1 MPDPSSR
8 QTSPDPTDRGT
19 PQRVAPTRRD
29 RIDPPQIDPMSLWA
43 AVTQTAGVGVCITD
57 VEGRLL
63 FVNDTAMLLFS
74 KATGIDY
81 AGKKISD
88 FHSPEYAAE
97 RMAMIARVIEESKPL
112 SITHVYHGK
121 RICSNVWPIEDTSPP
136 FNRVIVITRTSGGHD
151 EIDTREPIEEV
162 HTNFIGLGP
171 LDVLTRRELE
181 VAILL
186 GHGMS
191 VPRVAKL
198 LFRSPKTIERHKSSI
213 TQKLK
218 LRGQSELVA
227 MITEMGLDLDA
238 TKLRRLPNC

>member
-1 MPDPSSR
+1 
-8 QTSPDPTDRGT
+8 
-19 PQRVAPTRRD
+19 
-29 RIDPPQIDPMSLWA
+29 MSLWA
-43 AVTQTAGVGVCITD
+43 AVTRTAGVGISITD
-57 VEGRLL
+57 AEGRLL
-63 FVNDTAMLLFS
+63 FVNDTAMVLFS
-74 KATGIDY
+74 QCTGIDY
-81 AGKKISD
+81 QGKKISD

-97 RMAMIARVIEESKPL
+97 RMAMIGRVLDEGKPL

-121 RICSNVWPIEDTSPP
+121 RIHSNVWPIRDKTPP
-136 FNRVIVITRTSGGHD
+136 YNRVIVISRTSTGHD
-151 EIDTREPIEEV
+151 EIETQEPIEEV
-162 HTNFIGLGP
+162 HSEYIGLGA

-181 VAILL
+181 VAVLL
-186 GHGMS
+186 GHGLS

-238 TKLRRLPNC
+238 TKLRRLPGC